1 MKIAI
6 ESPEK
11 LTDNDVEDIVD
22 TWSRKCR
29 RIAVYMYVEPF
40 VTVLCYVVLYL
51 LYTVH
56 IEKILAT
63 YVPRGGGGN
72 WQGGRMPP
80 HPSTLNEPLQNIK
93 V

>member
-63 YVPRGGGGN
+63 YVPRGGRGKLARGAN
-72 WQGGRMPP
+72 APP
-80 HPSTLNEPLQNIK
+80 SVHPK
-93 V
+93 